1 MDHLT
6 TRPRSDRRAR
16 SRVPLGL
23 AIAAAALLAVSSPGV
38 VLAWDNY
45 SFSSS
50 SENQML
56 TLINQ
61 ARAARGLPALN
72 DNNNLADVARWR
84 SKDMWDRNYFD
95 HNIPRPPG
103 GKVFDELRRRGI
115 CYTVAGENIGVNNY
129 PDDVATQTIF
139 NGWMKSDG
147 HRALI
152 LAKGFNRVGI
162 GAFKGKGSDYPK
174 HFWTAV
180 FTHSCSSTPKATPKP
195 TPKPTPKATP
205 RPKPASPT
213 PKPTP
218 RPTPRATP
226 APTVGITPS
235 PEDLLPTVGHD
246 AIWLD
251 WLPDDGFDNG
261 IWSDWDGSGPPGPPG
276 DPGPPARNEPGGPE
290 PGAAGDTL
298 QVLEPTSGLGL
309 VDTIVGDVVASYF
322 GK

>member
-6 TRPRSDRRAR
+6 AAPRSARRAR
-16 SRVPLGL
+16 SRVPFGL

-38 VLAWDNY
+38 ILAWDDY

-50 SENQML
+50 SENEML

-84 SKDMWDRNYFD
+84 SKDMWDRAYFS
-95 HNIPRPPG
+95 HSIPSPPG
-103 GKVFDELRRRGI
+103 GKVFDELKRRGI
-115 CYTVAGENIGVNNY
+115 CYTLAGENIGVNNY
-129 PDDVATQTIF
+129 PDDVATQTMF

-152 LAKGFNRVGI
+152 LGKGFNRIGI
-162 GAFKGKGSDYPK
+162 GAFKGKGSEYPK
-174 HFWTAV
+174 HYWTAV
-180 FTHSCSSTPKATPKP
+180 FTHSCSSSPNPTPKP
-195 TPKPTPKATP
+195 TPKPTPT
-205 RPKPASPT
+205 PT
-213 PKPTP
+213 PE
-218 RPTPRATP
+218 
-226 APTVGITPS
+226 ITPS
-235 PEDLLPTVGHD
+235 PEDLLPTAGHD

-251 WLPDDGFDNG
+251 WLHDDGFDNG
-261 IWSDWDGSGPPGPPG
+261 IWSDWDGSGPPGRPG
-276 DPGPPARNEPGGPE
+276 DPGPPAAVEPGGTS
-290 PGAAGDTL
+290 PGAPGDGL
-298 QVLEPTSGLGL
+298 QVLEPTSGMGL